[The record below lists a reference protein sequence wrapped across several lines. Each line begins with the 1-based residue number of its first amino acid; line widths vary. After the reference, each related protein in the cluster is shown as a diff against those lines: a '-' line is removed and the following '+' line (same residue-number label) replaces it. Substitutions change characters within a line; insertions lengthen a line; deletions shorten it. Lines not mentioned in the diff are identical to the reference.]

1 MIIENSSDLIRA
13 WKLLTLGD
21 GTPVAEAELVNG
33 NALVIS
39 PQSIALFRRPGD
51 CVDPLAGG
59 MVRNEALT
67 EGLTLLPPFIE
78 EHRAGF
84 VGLTE
89 GMALLIGLNDVRMYP
104 NRNDAL
110 RNQNMICEMS
120 LAVD

>member
-59 MVRNEALT
+59 MVRNEAFT

-89 GMALLIGLNDVRMYP
+89 GMAMLIGLNDVRMYP

>member
-1 MIIENSSDLIRA
+1 MIIENSSDLIRT
-13 WKLLTLGD
+13 WKLLTLAD
-21 GTPVAEAELVNG
+21 GTSVAEAELVNG

-51 CVDPLAGG
+51 CVDPLSGG

-67 EGLTLLPPFIE
+67 EGLMLLPPFIE

-110 RNQNMICEMS
+110 RNQNIICEMS

>member
-1 MIIENSSDLIRA
+1 MIIENSSDLIRD

-39 PQSIALFRRPGD
+39 PGSIALFRRPGD
-51 CVDPLAGG
+51 CTNPLAGG
-59 MVRNEALT
+59 LVRSEALS
-67 EGLTLLPPFIE
+67 EALLLQPPFIE

-84 VGLTE
+84 VGLTD
-89 GMALLIGLNDVRMYP
+89 GLALLIGLNDVRMYP

-110 RNQNMICEMS
+110 RNQNMICELS

>member
-21 GTPVAEAELVNG
+21 GNPVAEAELVNG

-89 GMALLIGLNDVRMYP
+89 GMALLIGLNDVRMYA